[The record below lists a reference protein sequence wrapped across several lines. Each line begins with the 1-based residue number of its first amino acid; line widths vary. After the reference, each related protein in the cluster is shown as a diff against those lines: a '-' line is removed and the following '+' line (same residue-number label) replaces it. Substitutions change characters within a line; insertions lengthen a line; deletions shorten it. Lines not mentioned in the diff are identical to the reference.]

1 MKISLWLSATD
12 DDDGSIS
19 VYLNNTKEEALATLG
34 KESEEEIDNMYD
46 DGFLKEITLNIEGN
60 ALVEP
65 FWINIE

>member
-12 DDDGSIS
+12 DGDGSIS
-19 VYLNNTKEEALATLG
+19 VHLNNTKEEALATLG
-34 KESEEEIDNMYD
+34 KESEEEITNMYD
-46 DGFLKEITLNIEGN
+46 DGFLEEITLNIVDN